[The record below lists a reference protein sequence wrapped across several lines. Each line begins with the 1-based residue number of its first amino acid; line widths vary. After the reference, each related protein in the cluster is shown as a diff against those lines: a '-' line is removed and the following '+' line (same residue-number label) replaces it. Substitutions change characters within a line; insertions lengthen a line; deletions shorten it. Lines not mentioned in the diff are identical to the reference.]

1 MPVLRSG
8 RIVKPFVRKK
18 RKAKLAP
25 LVARVRRLE
34 KSREFKFIDTQL
46 TESAQNATPIIT
58 QLTNVVQGVTDTTR
72 LGNKIT
78 VTGLMLRYT
87 VEDTITNKYRI
98 MIVQDKQTNGVIYAA
113 GDLLEDATSFDNL
126 ISPAN
131 RDNKK
136 RFRVMY
142 DRLHLISV
150 NGVANGQG
158 RKFVKLNL
166 TVSYDGNAGD
176 ITDLTSSSLSLLTVA
191 HTASV
196 AHTIFVRVFYTDG

>member
-1 MPVLRSG
+1 
-8 RIVKPFVRKK
+8 
-18 RKAKLAP
+18 
-25 LVARVRRLE
+25 
-34 KSREFKFIDTQL
+34 
-46 TESAQNATPIIT
+46 
-58 QLTNVVQGVTDTTR
+58 
-72 LGNKIT
+72 
-78 VTGLMLRYT
+78 MLRYT

-196 AHTIFVRVFYTDG
+196 AQTIFVRVFYTDS